1 MALSPFRFAW
11 QDSRGM
17 RQRLVLYVSA
27 MALGV
32 AALVAIRSFGL
43 NLERAVA
50 EQSKEVFGS
59 DVEVRRNAAFPDS
72 TVALLDSLQA
82 ETGAAVVREASFPSM
97 ARFPASGA
105 GEGRARLVQVRAIDG
120 PYPLYG
126 AVETT
131 PAGAALGLGRDTTG
145 ALVDATLLLQMEAAV
160 GDSVQVGGRTYPIV
174 GQVDG
179 VPGQTD
185 IAGLVGPRVYL
196 PLRAL
201 DSTLLGFGSRA
212 RYATAFRFE
221 DEAAGF
227 DAVLPRLDAAEVR
240 YETAGEEQQ
249 EVSEAS
255 GYLTR
260 FLSLVGF
267 VALLLGGI
275 GVASSV
281 SVYVSEKAE
290 TVATLRCLGVSSRRV
305 LAAYALQAL
314 ALGVIGAGLGALL
327 GVAVQRLL
335 PAVFAS
341 FLPVDV
347 DNAVVPRA
355 LAEGLGVGS
364 ATAVLFALLPLVGV
378 RRVPPLRALREDAT
392 ARGVD
397 PLRVVL
403 GVLLVG
409 VVAGFA
415 YLQTRSLVGAAAFV
429 GGTAAVFGLLA
440 LAAAVVRAVVRR
452 VVRPGLPWA
461 WRQGLSNLHAPGNQ
475 TLVLL
480 LTMGLGVFL
489 VLALGLVQRS
499 ILEQVALP
507 SDQAGAADVVLF
519 DVQPSQRDSLRAL
532 VQAQGLPVLDEVPL
546 VSMRIAAIDGVPIDT
561 LAEQADDSFAGR
573 EGGPE
578 RWTLTREYRS
588 TYRSALVDSETLT
601 AGTFQGT
608 APADAAV
615 IPVSLETE
623 IALDLDV
630 TLGSRITWSISG
642 AEIESEVTSLRDV
655 DWARV
660 SPNFFA
666 VFPSGPLA
674 EAPQTAILLTRAGTP
689 ERSARLQS
697 AVVEAF
703 PNVSAV
709 DVRLVL
715 ALVDRVLSRVA
726 FVLRFMALFAV
737 VTGLVVLAGAVRVAL
752 AQRTREAVVLRT
764 LGASRA
770 QVRRILVAEYA
781 LLGVLAAL
789 TGGLLAVGRGVGAGP
804 VRLPDPVPP
813 RSRVARLGAR
823 HRPAAD
829 GRCWAGRQPGRAPPA
844 AARRPARRGLTP
856 PTSGPRRRSRG
867 QRSRRRT
874 SPESVRRANPD
885 GRRALERPP
894 RSDRA

>member
-1 MALSPFRFAW
+1 MALSPVRFAW

-17 RQRLVLYVSA
+17 RRRLVLYVSA

-32 AALVAIRSFGL
+32 AALVAIRSFGI
-43 NLERAVA
+43 NLERAVE

-59 DVEVRRNAAFPDS
+59 DLEVRRSAAFPDS
-72 TVALLDSLQA
+72 TEALLDSIRT
-82 ETGAAVVREASFPSM
+82 ETEAAVVREVSFPSM
-97 ARFPASGA
+97 ARFPQSAN
-105 GEGRARLVQVRAIDG
+105 GEGRARLVQIRALDG

-126 AVETT
+126 RVETT
-131 PAGAALGLGRDTTG
+131 PAEAARLVGRDTTG
-145 ALVDATLLLQMEAAV
+145 ALVDGTLLLQMEAAV
-160 GDSVQVGGRTYPIV
+160 GDTIEVGDRSYPIV

-196 PLRAL
+196 PLAAL
-201 DSTLLGFGSRA
+201 DSTLLGFGSRV
-212 RYATAFRFE
+212 RYTAAFRFE
-221 DEAAGF
+221 DEVAGLDAA
-227 DAVLPRLDAAEVR
+227 LPRLDAADVR
-240 YETAGEEQQ
+240 YETAGEEQA

-314 ALGVIGAGLGALL
+314 ALGFVGAVLGAVL
-327 GVAVQRLL
+327 GIGVQRLL
-335 PAVFAS
+335 PEVFAS

-347 DNAVVPRA
+347 DNAIAPRA
-355 LAEGLGVGS
+355 ILEGIGVGLG
-364 ATAVLFALLPLVGV
+364 TALLFALLPLVGV
-378 RRVPPLRALREDAT
+378 RRVPPLRALREDAR

-397 PLRVVL
+397 PLRWLL
-403 GVLLVG
+403 GALLVAAVG
-409 VVAGFA
+409 GFA
-415 YLQTRSLVGAAAFV
+415 YLQTQSWIGAAAFV
-429 GGTAAVFGLLA
+429 GGTAAVFALLA
-440 LAAAVVRAVVRR
+440 LAAALVRAVVRR

-499 ILEQVALP
+499 ILQQVALP
-507 SDQAGAADVVLF
+507 SEEAGAPDVVLF
-519 DVQPSQRDSLRAL
+519 DVQPSQVDSLRGI
-532 VQAQGLPVLDEVPL
+532 VEGQGLPIVEEVPL
-546 VSMRIAAIDGVPIDT
+546 VSMRIAALNGVPVDT
-561 LAEQADDSFAGR
+561 LSERADSSFAGTD
-573 EGGPE
+573 GGPE
-578 RWTLTREYRS
+578 RWALRREYRS
-588 TYRSALVDSETLT
+588 TYRAQTVDSETVV
-601 AGTFQGT
+601 AGTFEGT
-608 APADAAV
+608 AEADAAV
-615 IPVSLETE
+615 VPVSLEAE
-623 IALDLDV
+623 LALDLAIGVGD
-630 TLGSRITWSISG
+630 RITWDVSG
-642 AEIESEVTSLRDV
+642 AQIETQITSLREV

-666 VFPSGPLA
+666 VFPAGPLD
-674 EAPQTAILLTRAGTP
+674 EAPQTSILLVRAGSP
-689 ERSARLQS
+689 EASARLQS
-697 AVVEAF
+697 AAVEAF

-715 ALVDRVLSRVA
+715 ALIDRVLGRVA

-737 VTGLVVLAGAVRVAL
+737 ATGLVVLAGAVRVAL

-789 TGGLLAVGRGVGAGP
+789 TGGLLAVAGAWGLAHFAFRIPFAPDVSWLLWALLVVPLLTVAVGLAGSRGA
-804 VRLPDPVPP
+804 L
-813 RSRVARLGAR
+813 
-823 HRPAAD
+823 
-829 GRCWAGRQPGRAPPA
+829 RQPPLAVLRAE
-844 AARRPARRGLTP
+844 G
-856 PTSGPRRRSRG
+856 
-867 QRSRRRT
+867 
-874 SPESVRRANPD
+874 
-885 GRRALERPP
+885 
-894 RSDRA
+894 

>member
-17 RQRLVLYVSA
+17 RRRLVLYVSA

-59 DVEVRRNAAFPDS
+59 DVEVRRGSAFPDS
-72 TVALLDSLQA
+72 TQALLDSLQA
-82 ETGAAVVREASFPSM
+82 ATGATVVREASFPSM
-97 ARFPASGA
+97 ARFPAAAA
-105 GEGRARLVQVRAIDG
+105 GEGLARLVQIRALDG

-131 PAGAALGLGRDTTG
+131 PADAAGALGRDTTG
-145 ALVDATLLLQMEAAV
+145 ALVDATLLLQMDAAV
-160 GDSVQVGGRTYPIV
+160 GDSVQIGGRSYAIL

-179 VPGQTD
+179 VPGQPD

-196 PLRAL
+196 PLVAL
-201 DSTLLGFGSRA
+201 DDSLLGFGSRA
-212 RYATAFRFE
+212 RFSAAFRFE
-221 DEAAGF
+221 DELAGF
-227 DAVLPRLDAAEVR
+227 DAVLPALDAAEVR

-290 TVATLRCLGVSSRRV
+290 TVATLRCLGMSSRRV
-305 LAAYALQAL
+305 LAAYGLQAL
-314 ALGVIGAGLGALL
+314 ALGVIGAALGALL
-327 GVAVQRLL
+327 GVGVQRLL
-335 PAVFAS
+335 PLVFAD

-347 DNAVVPRA
+347 DNAIVPRA

-378 RRVPPLRALREDAT
+378 RRVPPLRALREDA
-392 ARGVD
+392 AAQGLD
-397 PLRVVL
+397 PLRLGL
-403 GVLLVG
+403 GVVLVG

-415 YLQTRSLVGAAAFV
+415 YLQTQSVVGAAAFV
-429 GGTAAVFGLLA
+429 GGTAAVFALLA
-440 LAAAVVRAVVRR
+440 LAAALVRAVVRR
-452 VVRPGLPWA
+452 IVRPGLPWA

-489 VLALGLVQRS
+489 VLALGLVQKS
-499 ILEQVALP
+499 ILAQVALP
-507 SDQAGAADVVLF
+507 SADAGSPDVVLF
-519 DVQPSQRDSLRAL
+519 DVQPTQRDDLRAL
-532 VQAQGLPVLDEVPL
+532 VESQGLPIVDEVPL

-561 LAEQADDSFAGR
+561 LAESADESFSGR

-588 TYRSALVDSETLT
+588 TYRDRLVDSETLT
-601 AGTFQGT
+601 VGTFEGT
-608 APADAAV
+608 TEADAAV
-615 IPVSLETE
+615 IPVSLSTD

-630 TLGSRITWSISG
+630 GLGSRITWSISG
-642 AEIESEVTSLRDV
+642 AEIESEVTSLREV

-666 VFPSGPLA
+666 VFPEGPLTD
-674 EAPQTAILLTRAGTP
+674 APQTTILLTRAGSP
-689 ERSARLQS
+689 EASARLQS

-770 QVRRILVAEYA
+770 QVRTILAAEYA

-789 TGGLLAVGRGVGAGP
+789 TGGLLAVAGAWGLATFAFQIPFRPDLSWLGWALLVVPLLTVAVGLAGSRGA
-804 VRLPDPVPP
+804 L
-813 RSRVARLGAR
+813 
-823 HRPAAD
+823 
-829 GRCWAGRQPGRAPPA
+829 RQPPLAVLRAE
-844 AARRPARRGLTP
+844 G
-856 PTSGPRRRSRG
+856 
-867 QRSRRRT
+867 
-874 SPESVRRANPD
+874 
-885 GRRALERPP
+885 
-894 RSDRA
+894 